1 MVTILFLHFIM
12 ILIALLDLHTT
23 THFHSA
29 SIVFVCRCFD
39 HSIYWWK
46 KIPNISFCGILC
58 DVAHAHQWR
67 RRRHGQ
73 LGYAR
78 AATSRVT
85 TVS

>member
-39 HSIYWWK
+39 HSIGERKFLIYRFVEFFVMLRMR
-46 KIPNISFCGILC
+46 ISDG
-58 DVAHAHQWR
+58 DGGTGSWDTRGR
-67 RRRHGQ
+67 RPPAS
-73 LGYAR
+73 L
-78 AATSRVT
+78 
-85 TVS
+85 